1 MKKLLMILALLGQ
14 VGFIVPSEDDGFS
27 AKRKK
32 IEEPISEIDISNRSQ
47 EEIDALDAA
56 KALLELSSIDNQGS
70 ATLTSFNEPSSAQ
83 LVSSAGNYQCSICGK
98 TASSMSNL
106 KKHQVVHAEDRPF
119 ICDID
124 GCGLAFKRSGNLK
137 GHQVVV
143 HTKNRPF
150 RCDVEGC
157 DYAGRNHFELKR
169 HEKEHMVE
177 KRFEC
182 KKCGE
187 SFSQKNNLNAHEKN
201 CIIVDEINDDNVEY
215 TCKEC
220 KKNCKLKSNLVQHL
234 NRTKH
239 SSDQLQEIQSNYVK
253 LPDGSGYECVMCKLI
268 FPSVSSVNLHNKSVH
283 HPSIMHA
290 GEKPFK
296 CNKCES
302 SFKRQ
307 PQLSDHVQTAHKGRC
322 YQCSTCGYTSL
333 DRSNIRRHLKR
344 NAHEAIIVVNKKPE
358 DQSVGQ
364 KNDRS
369 LFSEDNKNNDKKEQD
384 DDEDESDDELVIDDR
399 DEQDNDE
406 QDDE

>member
-56 KALLELSSIDNQGS
+56 KALLELSSVDNQDS
-70 ATLTSFNEPSSAQ
+70 APLTSLNEPSSAQ
-83 LVSSAGNYQCSICGK
+83 LTSLTEKHQCSICGK
-98 TASSMSNL
+98 TYSSAGSL
-106 KKHQVVHAEDRPF
+106 KNHQLVVHTEDKPF
-119 ICDID
+119 KCDID
-124 GCGLAFKRSGNLK
+124 GCDYAFRTHLELKNHGK
-137 GHQVVV
+137 GH
-143 HTKNRPF
+143 
-150 RCDVEGC
+150 
-157 DYAGRNHFELKR
+157 AGK
-169 HEKEHMVE
+169 KS
-177 KRFEC
+177 FEC

-187 SFSQKNNLNAHEKN
+187 SFAQSGNLRAHEKT
-201 CIIVDEINDDNVEY
+201 CIIVDEINDDNAEY

-220 KKNCKLKSNLVQHL
+220 KKNCKSKTNLVQHI
-234 NRTKH
+234 NKTKH
-239 SSDQLQEIQSNYVK
+239 SRDQLLEIQSNYVK
-253 LPDGSGYECVMCKLI
+253 LPNNGGYKCVMCGLI
-268 FPSVSSVNLHNKSVH
+268 FTTISSVNLHNNSIH
-283 HPSIMHA
+283 NPSITYA

-302 SFKRQ
+302 SYSRPVALQQHIKAV
-307 PQLSDHVQTAHKGRC
+307 HEGRC
-322 YQCSTCGYTSL
+322 CQCSTCGYTSL
-333 DRSNIRRHLKR
+333 DGSNIRRHLKR